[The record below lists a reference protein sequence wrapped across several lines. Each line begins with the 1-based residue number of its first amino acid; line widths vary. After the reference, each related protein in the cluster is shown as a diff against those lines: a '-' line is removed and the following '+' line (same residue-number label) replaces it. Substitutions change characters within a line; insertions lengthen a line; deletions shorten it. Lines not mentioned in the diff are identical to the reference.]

1 VKQSRIFSVAVASAA
16 VIGSVVAVSGTA
28 NAYID
33 PFVATWVDSADE
45 LGVETADGY
54 PVDGWFQGIAEP
66 AGTTTFTVNGVEL
79 TGNTQILNV
88 ASEAGTDLTT
98 LVSEAE
104 FISSGSASFQI
115 PMFLNPAAGDE
126 GFTTLRPASFGDTDL
141 TGTGEWIS
149 SEAFGTLP
157 AETAAPL
164 SAYQAEIAAIDALDA
179 TADAEIIAYGFL
191 TPVGT
196 TSTVQAVAFGAETTY
211 FTPEARG
218 TLIPTTITL
227 SALRTTGITI
237 EATGYFPGETV
248 SVAFVPEGAQGA
260 SPIDGLVFTADAN
273 GAIAGQVVVPADVAP
288 DAGTYS
294 LSLVGDTSVILL
306 ASDVIVTAD
315 AAAAPV
321 PTAPTA
327 PVAVPVRASAS
338 FTG

>member
-1 VKQSRIFSVAVASAA
+1 MKQSRIFSVAVASAA